1 MYIIDLLILFFFFFQ
16 AEDGIRDLIV
26 TGVQTCALPISYA
39 GSPTLP
45 RSEFRSAA
53 SALSPLRGSRTSPG
67 SAFEPCWRAPWPT
80 TFRPPSPDSCS
91 RKRNLELKL
100 SDNRPLHREVE
111 IRKTFLA
118 TRHGP
123 AGYSEALKAVRYL
136 RARWGSPPQVGIV
149 LGSGLGEAARH
160 FQAEKRIRYDSI
172 PHFPRPTVAGHGG
185 TLHLG
190 RWGKASV
197 AVLEG
202 RMHLYEGY
210 SPAEV
215 VFPVRVLAL
224 SGAETLIFTC
234 AAGGI
239 APKAAPGTFMVF
251 SDHLNFQGVSPL
263 AGPHDERTQFS
274 RSESACGAA

>member
-1 MYIIDLLILFFFFFQ
+1 
-16 AEDGIRDLIV
+16 V
-26 TGVQTCALPISYA
+26 
-39 GSPTLP
+39 
-45 RSEFRSAA
+45 
-53 SALSPLRGSRTSPG
+53 
-67 SAFEPCWRAPWPT
+67 
-80 TFRPPSPDSCS
+80 
-91 RKRNLELKL
+91 
-100 SDNRPLHREVE
+100 
-111 IRKTFLA
+111 
-118 TRHGP
+118 
-123 AGYSEALKAVRYL
+123 
-136 RARWGSPPQVGIV
+136 ARQ
-149 LGSGLGEAARH
+149 
-160 FQAEKRIRYDSI
+160 FQAEKRIRYSSI

-215 VFPVRVLAL
+215 AFPVRVLAL

-239 APKAAPGTFMVF
+239 APQAAPGTFMLF

-263 AGPHDERTQFS
+263 AGPHDERWGARFVELGRAYDALLQRRARKACSDLGLDFFQGVYAAVLGPNYETPSEIRALRRAGADAVGMSTVPEVLAARQSGVRVLAVAVITNRAAGLSPRPLSHEEVLKVGRLAARDLGRFLEALLRDWS
-274 RSESACGAA
+274 R